1 MRARIA
7 AGNWKMNTDLASG
20 PALASGLAS
29 NVGSLETPAVILFPP
44 FPYLATIA
52 AAIAGSR
59 LQLGGQNCYC
69 ENKGAFTGE
78 VSPAML
84 RDVGC
89 QWVLI
94 GHSERRH
101 IFGEKDAL
109 LARKVPAALT
119 AGLRVMFCVGEK
131 LDQRQAGQ
139 TQAVVE
145 AQLRDGLGTLAPEQ
159 WEQVV
164 IAYEPVWAI
173 GTGINATPEQAEEV
187 HAFIRGWLSTHV
199 GPGVASQMRILYGGS
214 VTAANAASLL
224 AQSNVDGV
232 LVGGASL
239 KLDDFTAIVRS
250 AAADKP

>member
-20 PALASGLAS
+20 RALASGLAN
-29 NVGSLETPAVILFPP
+29 NVGSLQAPVVVLFPP
-44 FPYLATIA
+44 FPYLTTIA
-52 AAIAGSR
+52 AAIDGTHI
-59 LQLGGQNCYC
+59 QLGGQNCYC
-69 ENKGAFTGE
+69 ESKGAFTGE
-78 VSPAML
+78 VSPTML

-89 QWVLI
+89 TWVLI

-101 IFGEKDAL
+101 VLGETDAL
-109 LARKVPAALT
+109 LARKVSAALA

-131 LDQRQAGQ
+131 LDQRQAGL

-145 AQLRDGLGTLAPEQ
+145 AQLCDGLGALTRGQ
-159 WEQVV
+159 WEQFV

-173 GTGINATPEQAEEV
+173 GTGVNATPEQAEEV
-187 HAFIRGWLSTHV
+187 HAFIREWLNRNV
-199 GPGVASQMRILYGGS
+199 GPEVGSQVSILYGGS

-224 AQSNVDGV
+224 AQPNVDGV

-239 KLDDFTAIVRS
+239 KLDDFTAIVR
-250 AAADKP
+250 AAEAGKS